1 MRFALL
7 ALTLACAAA
16 THGAGIDQYLNAPFS
31 SAMTAAPSGGRVAW
45 LMKERG
51 ANNLWVAAAPDYKG
65 RRLTSITEDDGQE
78 IGEVTWTADGKS
90 IVYVR
95 GGDLETNGDNPNP
108 ESLVKTPEMDV
119 WMIPFDGGAPKKLSE
134 GRMPAVSKNGDV
146 AFVRNGQIWLTNING
161 DKPVEIVHTK
171 GRSTDLR
178 WSPDGTTLAFVN
190 NRTEHAFIGVFKIG
204 AKTVGYL
211 DPSVD
216 HDASPVW
223 SSDSRRIAFIRI
235 PTSTR
240 AGGASPQRD
249 APQPWSIRIADA
261 TTLTGREVWR
271 AKPGPGSAFHAM
283 VAENQILWADGD
295 RLVFPWESDGWCHLY
310 SVSTEGGPAK
320 LLTPGAFE
328 IEHVSLSHD
337 RRELLFSSNQD
348 DIDRRH
354 IWRVAAGGGTATPI
368 VKLGEGIEW
377 EPQDVSTGAGNG
389 AVAYLRS
396 SPKEIGRAAV
406 MTSTS
411 HDLAPETIPAD
422 FPTNDEVVPQQVIFP
437 GSDGMQIHG
446 QLFLPKGAGKH
457 PAIVFFHGGSRRQ
470 MLLGWHYMYYYSN
483 AYGMNQYLASK
494 GYVVLSVNY
503 RSGIGY
509 GLNFREALNYGASG
523 GSEYNDVMGA
533 GLYMAARADVDPK
546 RIGVWGGSYGGYLT
560 AMALSRS
567 SDLFAAG
574 VDLHGVHDW
583 SARGGSVANPNLDPD
598 KQREE
603 ARIAFEASPMA
614 TVKGWRS
621 PVLLIH
627 GDDDRNVNFS
637 QTIKLVE
644 ALRNQNTEF
653 EELIFPDEIHDFLRV
668 QDWSRAMHAA
678 DGFFDRKLSKP

>member
-1 MRFALL
+1 MRFVLL
-7 ALTLACAAA
+7 AFALACASASAA
-16 THGAGIDQYLNAPFS
+16 NIDQYLNAPFS
-31 SAMTAAPSGGRVAW
+31 SAMTAAPSGGKVAW

-51 ANNLWVAAAPDYKG
+51 ANNLWVAAAPDFKG

-78 IGEVTWTADGKS
+78 IGEVAWTADGKS

-108 ESLVKTPEMDV
+108 ESLVKAPEMAV
-119 WMIPFDGGAPKKLSE
+119 WIIPFEGGAPTKLSE

-146 AFVRNGQIWLTNING
+146 ALVRNGQIWLTNLKG

-171 GRSTDLR
+171 GRSSELR
-178 WSPDGTTLAFVN
+178 WSPDGSTLAFVN
-190 NRTEHAFIGVFKIG
+190 TRSEHAFIGVFKVG
-204 AKTVGYL
+204 AKTVGYI

-216 HDASPVW
+216 GDTAPVW
-223 SSDSRRIAFIRI
+223 SSDSRRIAFIRQ
-235 PTSTR
+235 PTWTR
-240 AGGASPQRD
+240 SGGAGPVRD

-261 TTLTGREVWR
+261 TTLAGREVWR
-271 AKPGPGSAFHAM
+271 AKAGAGSAFHAM

-310 SVSTEGGPAK
+310 SVSAEGGPAK

-348 DIDRRH
+348 DVDRRH
-354 IWRVAAGGGTATPI
+354 IWRVSAGGGGAAAPI
-368 VKLGEGIEW
+368 VKLSDGIEW
-377 EPQDVSTGAGNG
+377 EPEDAGNG

-406 MTSTS
+406 MTSS
-411 HDLAPETIPAD
+411 AHDLAPEAIPAD
-422 FPTNDEVVPQQVIFP
+422 FPTNDQVIPQQVIFP
-437 GSDGMQIHG
+437 ASDGMQIHG

-457 PAIVFFHGGSRRQ
+457 SAIIFFHGGSRRQ

-483 AYGMNQYLASK
+483 TYAMNQYLASK

-509 GLNFREALNYGASG
+509 GLNFREALNYGAAG
-523 GSEYNDVMGA
+523 GTEYNDVMGA

-546 RIGVWGGSYGGYLT
+546 RLGVWGGSYGGYLT

-598 KQREE
+598 KQREQ

-627 GDDDRNVNFS
+627 GDDDRNVNFG

-678 DGFFDRKLSKP
+678 ESFFDRKLSK

>member
-1 MRFALL
+1 MRYALL
-7 ALTLACAAA
+7 ALTFACAGAA
-16 THGAGIDQYLNAPFS
+16 TIDQYLNAPFS
-31 SAMTAAPSGGRVAW
+31 SGLTAAPSGGKVAW

-51 ANNLWVAAAPDYKG
+51 ANNLWVAAAPDFKG

-78 IGEVTWTADGKS
+78 IGEVAWTADGKS

-108 ESLVKTPEMDV
+108 ESLAKTPEMAV
-119 WMIPFDGGAPKKLSE
+119 WIVPFDGGPSKKLSE
-134 GRMPAVSKNGDV
+134 GRMPAVSKNGEI

-171 GRSTDLR
+171 GRSTELR

-190 NRTEHAFIGVFKIG
+190 NRSEHAFIGVFKIG
-204 AKTVGYL
+204 AKSVGYL
-211 DPSVD
+211 DASVD
-216 HDASPVW
+216 TDMNPVW

-235 PTSTR
+235 PTATR
-240 AGGASPQRD
+240 SGGASPVRD

-283 VAENQILWADGD
+283 VASNQILWADGD

-310 SVSTEGGPAK
+310 SVSAEGGAAK
-320 LLTPGAFE
+320 LLTPGQFE
-328 IEHVSLSHD
+328 VEHVSLSHD

-348 DIDRRH
+348 DVDRRH
-354 IWRVAAGGGTATPI
+354 IWHVAAGGGTPSPI
-368 VKLGEGIEW
+368 VKLSEGIEW
-377 EPQDVSTGAGNG
+377 QPEDAGNG

-406 MTSTS
+406 MAGTA

-422 FPTNDEVVPQQVIFP
+422 FPANDQVVPQQVIFP
-437 GSDGMQIHG
+437 ASDGMQIHG
-446 QLFLPKGAGKH
+446 QLFLPKGSGKH
-457 PAIVFFHGGSRRQ
+457 AAIVFFHGGSRRQ

-483 AYGMNQYLASK
+483 TYAMNQYLASK

-533 GLYMAARADVDPK
+533 GLYMAARPDVDPK

-598 KQREE
+598 KQREQ

-678 DGFFDRKLSKP
+678 EGFFDRHLSK

>member
-1 MRFALL
+1 MRFVF
-7 ALTLACAAA
+7 LTFTIACVNAAS
-16 THGAGIDQYLNAPFS
+16 IDQYLNAPFS
-31 SAMTAAPSGGRVAW
+31 SSLIAAPSGGKVAW
-45 LMKERG
+45 LIKEKG
-51 ANNLWVAAAPDYKG
+51 ANNLWVAAAPDFKG

-78 IGEVTWTADGKS
+78 IGEIAWTADGKS

-108 ESLVKTPEMDV
+108 ESLAKTPEQAV
-119 WMIPFDGGAPKKLSE
+119 WIIPFDGGPPKKLSE

-146 AFVRNGQIWLTNING
+146 AFVRNGQIWLTNLNG
-161 DKPVEIVHTK
+161 DKPAEIVHTK
-171 GRSTDLR
+171 GRSAELR
-178 WSPDGTTLAFVN
+178 WSPDGTMLAFVN
-190 NRTEHAFIGVFKIG
+190 ARSEHAFIGIFKIG
-204 AKTVGYL
+204 AKSVGYL

-216 HDASPVW
+216 SDTAPVW
-223 SSDSRRIAFIRI
+223 STDSRRIAFLRI
-235 PTSTR
+235 PTWTR

-271 AKPGPGSAFHAM
+271 AKPGQGSAFHAM
-283 VAENQILWADGD
+283 VASNQILWADGD

-310 SVSTEGGPAK
+310 SVSAEGGQAK
-320 LLTPGAFE
+320 LLTPGEFE
-328 IEHVSLSHD
+328 VEHVSLSHN

-348 DIDRRH
+348 DVDRRH
-354 IWRVAAGGGTATPI
+354 IWRVSASGGTAMPI
-368 VKLGEGIEW
+368 VKLSDGIEW
-377 EPQDVSTGAGNG
+377 EPEDAGNG

-406 MTSTS
+406 IAGTA
-411 HDLAPETIPAD
+411 HDLAPDAIPSD
-422 FPTNDEVVPQQVIFP
+422 FPMNEQVVPQQVIFTA
-437 GSDGMQIHG
+437 SDGMQIHG
-446 QLFLPKGAGKH
+446 QLFLPKNGAAKH
-457 PAIVFFHGGSRRQ
+457 PAIIFFHGGSRRQ

-483 AYGMNQYLASK
+483 TYGMNQYLASK

-533 GLYMAARADVDPK
+533 GLYMAARSDVDPK

-583 SARGGSVANPNLDPD
+583 SARGGSVANPNLDLD
-598 KQREE
+598 KQREQ

-644 ALRNQNTEF
+644 ALRNQNTDF

-678 DGFFDRKLSKP
+678 DGFFERKLGKAQ

>member
-1 MRFALL
+1 MKFAVL
-7 ALTLACAAA
+7 ALPLAFLSAAS
-16 THGAGIDQYLNAPFS
+16 IDQYLNAPFS
-31 SAMTAAPSGGRVAW
+31 SALTAAPSGGKVAW

-51 ANNLWVAAAPDYKG
+51 ANNIWVASAPDFKG
-65 RRLTSITEDDGQE
+65 RRLTSITGDDGQE
-78 IGEVTWTADGKS
+78 IGEIAWTADGKS

-108 ESLVKTPEMDV
+108 ESLVKTPEMAV
-119 WMIPFDGGAPKKLSE
+119 WVIPFDGGAPKKLSE

-146 AFVRNGQIWLTNING
+146 ALVRNGQIWLTNLNG
-161 DKPVEIVHTK
+161 DKAAEIVHTK
-171 GRSTDLR
+171 GRSTELR

-190 NRTEHAFIGVFKIG
+190 TRSEHAFIGVFKIG

-216 HDASPVW
+216 TDTAPVW
-223 SSDSRRIAFIRI
+223 SSDSRRIAYIRQ
-235 PTSTR
+235 PTWTR
-240 AGGASPQRD
+240 AGGAGPVRD
-249 APQPWSIRIADA
+249 APKPWSIRIADA

-283 VAENQILWADGD
+283 VAGDQILWADGD

-310 SVSTEGGPAK
+310 LVSAEGGPAK

-354 IWRVAAGGGTATPI
+354 IWRVAAGGGTAAPI
-368 VKLGEGIEW
+368 VKLSEGIEW
-377 EPQDVSTGAGNG
+377 EPVDAGNG

-406 MTSTS
+406 MTGTS
-411 HDLAPETIPAD
+411 HDLAPEAIPAD
-422 FPTNDEVVPQQVIFP
+422 FPTADQVVPQQVIFP
-437 GSDGMQIHG
+437 ASDGLQIHG
-446 QLFLPKGAGKH
+446 QLFLPKGSGKH

-483 AYGMNQYLASK
+483 TYGMNQYLASK

-533 GLYMAARADVDPK
+533 GLYMASRADIDPK

-598 KQREE
+598 KQKEQ
-603 ARIAFEASPMA
+603 ARVAFESSPMA

-637 QTIKLVE
+637 QTVKLVE

-678 DGFFDRKLSKP
+678 EGFFDRKLSK